1 MEKMNSIEVFAV
13 SRDLNKIR
21 EATGN
26 LYQSLVILGKRANQ
40 IAMNEKEELGQKLA
54 EFAPKN
60 DTLEEIF
67 DNREQM
73 EISAHYEKL
82 PKPSL
87 VATEELINDKIY
99 FRVPTDEEEKEEK
112 EDKEE

>member
-1 MEKMNSIEVFAV
+1 MKKSDNIEVFAV
-13 SRDLNKIR
+13 PRDLNRIR
-21 EATGN
+21 EITGN

-40 IAMNEKEELGQKLA
+40 IALIEKEELGQKLA

-82 PKPSL
+82 PKPRL
-87 VATEELINDKIY
+87 VAIEELINDKVY
-99 FRVPTDEEEKEEK
+99 FRSTNVEEEVI
-112 EDKEE
+112 DKEKND

>member
-1 MEKMNSIEVFAV
+1 MEKRNNIEVFAV
-13 SRDLNKIR
+13 PRDLNKIR
-21 EATGN
+21 KISGN
-26 LYQSLVILGKRANQ
+26 LYQSLVILSKRANQ
-40 IAMNEKEELGQKLA
+40 IALDEKEELGQKLA

-87 VATEELINDKIY
+87 VAIEEFLNDKVY
-99 FRVPTDEEEKEEK
+99 FRTPSPEEEKE
-112 EDKEE
+112 DAEENA

>member
-1 MEKMNSIEVFAV
+1 MKKSDNIEVFAV
-13 SRDLNKIR
+13 PRDLNRIR
-21 EATGN
+21 EITGN

-40 IAMNEKEELGQKLA
+40 IALIEKEELGQKLA

-87 VATEELINDKIY
+87 VAIEELINDKVY
-99 FRVPTDEEEKEEK
+99 FRSTNVEEEVI
-112 EDKEE
+112 DKEKND

>member
-1 MEKMNSIEVFAV
+1 MEKNSNIEVFAV
-13 SRDLNKIR
+13 PRDVKKIS
-21 EATGN
+21 EQTGN
-26 LYQSLVILGKRANQ
+26 IYQSLVVLSKRANQ
-40 IAMNEKEELGQKLA
+40 IAVREKEELSHKLA

-87 VATEELINDKIY
+87 VALDEFLNDKVY
-99 FRVPTDEEEKEEK
+99 FRKPEPGDTPLE
-112 EDKEE
+112 